1 MNAPRLLERHA
12 LENGLTLEFWDYS
25 RPLVGDRWFV
35 RLEARIAIAV
45 RAETLPPELQAHAA
59 PVVEGRLAYLA
70 VKDRIYKVVASG
82 AASPLGDVFP
92 ARISAAPALGRR
104 YLYVGCQNSV
114 LYAIEPGRGR
124 IQWSHKFTGPI
135 LIGDTI
141 RIRVKIASKRETKKL
156 DRGIVV
162 EYITML
168 NQRGEVVQ
176 EGEHGLMA
184 LRKGTA

>member
-1 MNAPRLLERHA
+1 MERYYED
-12 LENGLTLEFWDYS
+12 LQ
-25 RPLVGDRWFV
+25 VGEEYESPARTIT
-35 RLEARIAIAV
+35 EADIVSFSAISGDWSPVHTDEEYCKRTPYKTRIAHG
-45 RAETLPPELQAHAA
+45 LLGLAA
-59 PVVEGRLAYLA
+59 VEGL
-70 VKDRIYKVVASG
+70 KQRIPAFADVRYMAS
-82 AASPLGDVFP
+82 
-92 ARISAAPALGRR
+92 
-104 YLYVGCQNSV
+104 LYWN
-114 LYAIEPGRGR
+114 Y
-124 IQWSHKFTGPI
+124 KFTGPI

-141 RIRVKIASKRETKKL
+141 RIRVKIASKRETKKP